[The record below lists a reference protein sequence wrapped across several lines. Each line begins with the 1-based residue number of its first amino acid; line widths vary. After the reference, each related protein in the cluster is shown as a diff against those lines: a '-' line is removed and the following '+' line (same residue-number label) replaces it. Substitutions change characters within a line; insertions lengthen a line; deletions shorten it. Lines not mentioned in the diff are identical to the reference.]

1 MIPCICID
9 DTNKPSNIPNS
20 LWVRRG
26 NEYHITWIKHHKAQG
41 IQGVELKELKLNE
54 DCLPFNSYA
63 LKRFAIRK
71 DDMDMFMELLAV
83 CSGEKINLD
92 KILTDVEIEK

>member
-1 MIPCICID
+1 M
-9 DTNKPSNIPNS
+9 
-20 LWVRRG
+20 
-26 NEYHITWIKHHKAQG
+26 AQG